1 MRSAQCV
8 SLLLLF
14 SLIGLC
20 VATYTDPESPE
31 HYSVQFSTSAG
42 PFTIDVTRSW
52 APNGAD
58 RFYALVQE
66 KFYDDTAFFRV
77 IPGFVVQWGINGD
90 PYTNDV
96 WRMRPIQ
103 DDPVV
108 ESNTRGTIS
117 FASAGPD
124 TRTTQ
129 VFINY
134 KDNVSLNR
142 QGFQVFGKVTS
153 GMVSTVDKIE
163 SKYSKQNV
171 NQGRAMTHGNQ
182 YFEENFPDFDYIYTA
197 RVL

>member
-1 MRSAQCV
+1 MIV
-8 SLLLLF
+8 L
-14 SLIGLC
+14 
-20 VATYTDPESPE
+20 
-31 HYSVQFSTSAG
+31 TSA
-42 PFTIDVTRSW
+42 DVTRSW